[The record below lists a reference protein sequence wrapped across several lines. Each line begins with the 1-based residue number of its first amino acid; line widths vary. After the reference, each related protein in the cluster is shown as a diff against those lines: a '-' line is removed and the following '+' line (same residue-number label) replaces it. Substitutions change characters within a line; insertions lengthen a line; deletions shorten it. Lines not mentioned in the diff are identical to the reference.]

1 MKLRLERIHLKDTYT
16 IGKLYINDIYFCDTL
31 EDKVRDLN
39 KDGDLDDI
47 GEGKIYGETAIPYGI
62 YKIVITYSPK
72 YKRYMPLLL
81 NVKGFEGIR
90 IHPGNDNGDTEG
102 CLLVGENKV
111 KGKVINSKVTYDKL
125 YLLLK
130 EIFDNKEEIHI
141 EII

>member
-1 MKLRLERIHLKDTYT
+1 MKLRLERIHLKDNYT